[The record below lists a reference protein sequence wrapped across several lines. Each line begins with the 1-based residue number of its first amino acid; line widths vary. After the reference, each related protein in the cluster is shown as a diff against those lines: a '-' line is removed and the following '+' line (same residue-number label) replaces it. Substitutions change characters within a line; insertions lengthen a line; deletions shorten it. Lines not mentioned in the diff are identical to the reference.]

1 MPAHSPTDVI
11 NAWNA
16 HCASCNFGQ
25 CPNPAPSIAL
35 RVVYHG
41 TDITVDK
48 RKLMLLIQQEVQ
60 SADLPDPDDNDYLSA
75 LINDPAW
82 YSLTP

>member
-25 CPNPAPSIAL
+25 CPNPAPDLPL
-35 RVVYHG
+35 RDVYHG
-41 TDITVDK
+41 RDIAVDK
-48 RKLMLLIQQEVQ
+48 LKLMKLIQQQVE
-60 SADLPDPDDNDYLSA
+60 SALLPDPDDNDWLSA
-75 LINDPAW
+75 VINDPAW
-82 YSLTP
+82 YAVAP